1 MTSNLANF
9 LTHFPDAKRCGKEW
23 KAHCPAHDD
32 RNPSLSID
40 EKVEKG
46 ESRVLFICRSGCS
59 QEAVIQAI
67 RGRARETGKQLAL
80 SAPLSALATAQQP
93 ESKQPIP
100 WNIPDKSII
109 TVYEYTSA
117 TGEVLYQNVRL
128 IPPPDKDKDFKLRHP
143 DGNGGWLF
151 GRGEIPATLYN
162 LPEVL
167 RSDRILLCE
176 GEKDCNT
183 AKGLGFVATTSGAAN
198 SWKAEFANHF
208 AGKHVVFIPDSD
220 RAGRIYASAV
230 TADVP
235 DKTASFKVL
244 ELPNSKDLSEWTEKG
259 GTKEALQALIDSS
272 PEWHP
277 PVEIKERSIILPVDK
292 ANYRPDRKPIPFP
305 RRAIRGLFD
314 EYIAAMQTATEASD
328 AFHFATL
335 WARIATALGRRMNF
349 YLGLDL
355 YPNVYLA
362 CFGPTG
368 DRKTSATRNVL
379 HLGNEFNHISG
390 GGSAEGISDK
400 LSTQTAGEG
409 VLIYGEELSS
419 ILRPG
424 KWDGATLLP
433 FLTHCFDCPPKY
445 EMAFRKQK
453 IALLEPTPSL
463 LAGTTPTW
471 FWDDMN
477 PKDIAGGFGNRIFYF
492 AGMPKDL
499 IALPKK
505 PQLESVSHKI
515 GMLSNLK
522 PMAATLDADA
532 QTLWEEYYRHEH
544 HKKGQDPYSLQGM
557 ATRRI
562 TLYVMKLA
570 MAFSASES
578 SSGEITRDHLEA
590 AIAVGRYGEEC
601 VGELLSLR
609 ELTPSPRKELEKRII
624 DFVRSE
630 PEGRASKRTICQRLH
645 CDAETFNRTLDA
657 LVRAGQLYAQTG
669 DRRDSVWVSVEPS

>member
-9 LTHFPDAKRCGKEW
+9 LLAHFPDAKRYGKEW

-40 EKVEKG
+40 EKIENG
-46 ESRVLFICRSGCS
+46 ECKVVFICRSGCS
-59 QEAVIQAI
+59 QEAVIRAI
-67 RGRARETGKQLAL
+67 GKRAKEMGRQLAL
-80 SAPLSALATAQQP
+80 SAPFPALATPQT
-93 ESKQPIP
+93 ESKPAP

-109 TVYEYTSA
+109 AAYDYTSA
-117 TGEVLYQNVRL
+117 SGEVLYQNVRL
-128 IPPPDKDKDFKLRHP
+128 VPPPDKDKDFKHRHP
-143 DGNGGWLF
+143 DGSGGWLF
-151 GRGEIPATLYN
+151 GRGGPATLYN
-162 LPEVL
+162 LPEML
-167 RSDRILLCE
+167 RADHVLLCE

-183 AKGLGFVATTSGAAN
+183 AKNLGFVATTSGGST
-198 SWKAEFANHF
+198 SWKDSFATHF
-208 AGKHVVFIPDSD
+208 AGKHVVFIPDND
-220 RAGRIYASAV
+220 RAGREYASAV
-230 TADVP
+230 TAIVP
-235 DKTASFKVL
+235 DKAASFKVL
-244 ELPNSKDLSEWTEKG
+244 ELPNSKDLSEWVEKG
-259 GTKEALQALIDSS
+259 GTNEALQALIDNA
-272 PEWHP
+272 PEWHRR
-277 PVEIKERSIILPVDK
+277 VEIKERSIVLSADTE
-292 ANYRPDRKPIPFP
+292 NSSYRPDRKPLPFP
-305 RRAIRGLFD
+305 QKAIRGLFD

-379 HLGNEFNHISG
+379 QLGSEFNHISG

-433 FLTHCFDCPPKY
+433 FLTQCFDCPPKY

-477 PKDIAGGFGNRIFYF
+477 PKDFAGGFGNRIFYF

-522 PMAATLDADA
+522 PMAATFDAGA
-532 QTLWEEYYRHEH
+532 QILWEEYYRHEH
-544 HKKGQDPYSLQGM
+544 QKKYQDPYSLQST
-557 ATRRI
+557 ATRRM
-562 TLYVMKLA
+562 TSYVIKLA
-570 MAFSASES
+570 MAFSASETS
-578 SSGEITRDHLEA
+578 FGQITRDHLEA
-590 AIAVGRYGEEC
+590 AIAVGNYGEEC

-609 ELTPSPRKELEKRII
+609 ELAPSPRKELEKRII
-624 DFVRSE
+624 DFVRSS

-657 LVRAGQLYAQTG
+657 LVRAGQLYAQAG